1 MQLKAPFIRLLFPSC
16 AGLLG
21 CALHLCHRQN
31 NDVDIELE
39 AELIS

>member
-1 MQLKAPFIRLLFPSC
+1 MQLKVPFIRRLFPSC

-21 CALHLCHRQN
+21 CALHLCHHQN

-39 AELIS
+39 GELIS